1 MRCFDVTR
9 DSSSAVLVGK
19 LVFSKQGTGKIL
31 ILEFLDEEK
40 FKESVHKFYEGV
52 IASFDPV
59 KKKHKVSMLVHARCY
74 TQMSDLDVLNLRTEK
89 WELVEDDYYRR
100 GWVYRFEEAENIG
113 YVIPTTVVSHFLDDY
128 ERNRKYS
135 GEKIFLNLSILFWL
149 HYACELYDA
158 LLKFIHFI
166 LVALCL

>member
-9 DSSSAVLVGK
+9 DSSR
-19 LVFSKQGTGKIL
+19 
-31 ILEFLDEEK
+31 
-40 FKESVHKFYEGV
+40 FYEGV

-59 KKKHKVSMLVHARCY
+59 KKKHKVLY
-74 TQMSDLDVLNLRTEK
+74 TDGDLDVLNLRTEK

-100 GWVYRFEEAENIG
+100 VWVYRSEEAENIG

-135 GEKIFLNLSILFWL
+135 GEKIFLNLSILFRL